1 MIFFALLTGGG
12 MGREKAV
19 MSRTVIFFFFLSQTI
34 KLLYYLN
41 VPMLTCLLLNDNV
54 ELIMIYSG
62 LCSSFI
68 KIPGY
73 PKDTCKDADVSFR
86 KLFLQR
92 KLDVHV

>member
-19 MSRTVIFFFFLSQTI
+19 MSRTVIFFFLSQTI

-86 KLFLQR
+86 KLFLHR